1 MLNKSIKDF
10 NQEDRP
16 REKLISKGA
25 DSLSDEELLAII
37 IGTGTKEKNVI
48 ELSREILETFSYES
62 LSDIQVS
69 ELTKIKWVKSA
80 KESSIVAS
88 LRFGQ
93 RIAQKTMEKKIRK
106 ISSSEDIYNY
116 LKNELTDKKN
126 EYSYA
131 ILLDTKN
138 GIISKEVISIGTLD
152 VSLVNPREAFKPAIK
167 KSAKSIIFAHNHPS
181 GDYSPSN
188 YDFKTT
194 KRLVKAGDILDIEV
208 LDHIIIGKDGY
219 YSFKKE
225 NFL

>member
-1 MLNKSIKDF
+1 MRKSIKEFD
-10 NQEDRP
+10 QEDRP

-37 IGTGTKEKNVI
+37 IGTGTREKNVV
-48 ELSREILETFSYES
+48 ELSREILQTFSYES
-62 LSDIQVS
+62 LSDIEVS
-69 ELTKIKWVKSA
+69 ELTKIKGIKSA
-80 KESSIVAS
+80 KASSIVAS

-93 RIAQKTMEKKIRK
+93 RIAQKTMERKIIK

-116 LKNELTDKKN
+116 LKNELVDKKN
-126 EYSYA
+126 EYFYA

-138 GIISKEVISIGTLD
+138 VIISKEVISIGILD
-152 VSLVNPREAFKPAIK
+152 ASLVHPREAFKLAVK

-181 GDYSPSN
+181 GDYTPSN
-188 YDFKTT
+188 DDFKTT
-194 KRLVKAGDILDIEV
+194 QRLVQAGAILDIEV
-208 LDHIIIGKDGY
+208 LDHIIIGKDSY

>member
-1 MLNKSIKDF
+1 MRKSIKDF
-10 NQEDRP
+10 DLEDRP
-16 REKLISKGA
+16 RERLISKGA
-25 DSLSDEELLAII
+25 ASLSDEELLAII
-37 IGTGTKEKNVI
+37 IGTGTREKNVV
-48 ELSREILETFSYES
+48 ELSREILQTFSYES
-62 LSDIQVS
+62 LSDIEVN
-69 ELTKIKWVKSA
+69 ELTKIKGIKSA
-80 KESSIVAS
+80 KASSIVAS

-93 RIAQKTMEKKIRK
+93 RIAQKTMERKIIK

-126 EYSYA
+126 EYFYA

-138 GIISKEVISIGTLD
+138 VIISKEVISIGILD
-152 VSLVNPREAFKPAIK
+152 ASLVHPREAFKPAVK
-167 KSAKSIIFAHNHPS
+167 KSAKSIIFVHNHPS

-188 YDFKTT
+188 DDFKTT
-194 KRLVKAGDILDIEV
+194 QRLVEAGDILDIKV

>member
-1 MLNKSIKDF
+1 MRKSIKEFD
-10 NQEDRP
+10 QEDRP

-37 IGTGTKEKNVI
+37 IGTGTREKNVV
-48 ELSREILETFSYES
+48 ELSREILQTFSYNS
-62 LSDIQVS
+62 LSDIEVS
-69 ELTKIKWVKSA
+69 ELTKIKGIKSA
-80 KESSIVAS
+80 KASSIVAS

-93 RIAQKTMEKKIRK
+93 RIAQKTMERKIIK

-116 LKNELTDKKN
+116 LKNELVDKKN
-126 EYSYA
+126 EYFYA

-138 GIISKEVISIGTLD
+138 VIISKEVISIGILD
-152 VSLVNPREAFKPAIK
+152 ASLVHPREAFKLAVK

-181 GDYSPSN
+181 GDYTPSN
-188 YDFKTT
+188 DDFKTT
-194 KRLVKAGDILDIEV
+194 QRLVQAGEILDIEV

>member
-1 MLNKSIKDF
+1 MRKSIKEFD
-10 NQEDRP
+10 QEDRP

-37 IGTGTKEKNVI
+37 IGTGTREKNVV
-48 ELSREILETFSYES
+48 ELSREILQTFSYNS
-62 LSDIQVS
+62 LSDIEVS
-69 ELTKIKWVKSA
+69 ELTKIKGIKSA
-80 KESSIVAS
+80 KASSIVAS

-93 RIAQKTMEKKIRK
+93 RIAQKTMERKIIK

-116 LKNELTDKKN
+116 LKNELVDKKN
-126 EYSYA
+126 EYFYA

-138 GIISKEVISIGTLD
+138 VIISKEVISIGILD
-152 VSLVNPREAFKPAIK
+152 ASLVHPREAFKLAVK

-181 GDYSPSN
+181 GDYTPSN
-188 YDFKTT
+188 DDFKTT
-194 KRLVKAGDILDIEV
+194 QRLVQAGEILDIEV
-208 LDHIIIGKDGY
+208 LDHIIIGKDSY

>member
-69 ELTKIKWVKSA
+69 ELTKIKGVKSA
-80 KESSIVAS
+80 KASSIVAS

-126 EYSYA
+126 EYFYA

-138 GIISKEVISIGTLD
+138 DIISKEVISIGTLD
-152 VSLVNPREAFKPAIK
+152 VSLVHPREAFKPAIK

-188 YDFKTT
+188 DDFKTT
-194 KRLVKAGDILDIEV
+194 KRLVKAGEILDIEV
-208 LDHIIIGKDGY
+208 LDHIIIGKNGY

>member
-1 MLNKSIKDF
+1 MRKSIKEFD
-10 NQEDRP
+10 QEDRP

-37 IGTGTKEKNVI
+37 IGTGTREKNVV
-48 ELSREILETFSYES
+48 ELSREILQTFSYDS
-62 LSDIQVS
+62 LSDIEVS
-69 ELTKIKWVKSA
+69 ELTKIKGIKSA
-80 KESSIVAS
+80 KASSIVAS

-93 RIAQKTMEKKIRK
+93 RSAQKTMERKIIK

-116 LKNELTDKKN
+116 LKNELVDKKN
-126 EYSYA
+126 EYFYA

-138 GIISKEVISIGTLD
+138 VIISKEVISIGILD
-152 VSLVNPREAFKPAIK
+152 ASLVHPREAFKLAVK

-181 GDYSPSN
+181 GDYTPSN
-188 YDFKTT
+188 DDFKTT
-194 KRLVKAGDILDIEV
+194 QRLVQAGAILDIEV

>member
-1 MLNKSIKDF
+1 MRKSIKEFD
-10 NQEDRP
+10 QEDRP

-37 IGTGTKEKNVI
+37 IGTGTREKNVV
-48 ELSREILETFSYES
+48 ELSREILQTFSYDS
-62 LSDIQVS
+62 LSDIEVS
-69 ELTKIKWVKSA
+69 ELTKIKGIKSA
-80 KESSIVAS
+80 KASSIVAS

-93 RIAQKTMEKKIRK
+93 RIAQKTMERKIIK

-116 LKNELTDKKN
+116 LKNELVDKKN
-126 EYSYA
+126 EYFYA

-138 GIISKEVISIGTLD
+138 VIISKEVISIGILD
-152 VSLVNPREAFKPAIK
+152 ASLVHPREAFKLAVK

-181 GDYSPSN
+181 GDYTPSN
-188 YDFKTT
+188 DDFKTT
-194 KRLVKAGDILDIEV
+194 QRLVQAGEILDIEV

>member
-1 MLNKSIKDF
+1 MRKSIKEFDL
-10 NQEDRP
+10 EDRP
-16 REKLISKGA
+16 REKLISNGA

-37 IGTGTKEKNVI
+37 IGTGTREKNVV
-48 ELSREILETFSYES
+48 ELSREILQTFSYES
-62 LSDIQVS
+62 LSDIEVS
-69 ELTKIKWVKSA
+69 ELTKIKGIKSA
-80 KESSIVAS
+80 KASSIVAS

-93 RIAQKTMEKKIRK
+93 RIAQKTMERKIIK

-116 LKNELTDKKN
+116 LKNELADKKN
-126 EYSYA
+126 EHFYA

-138 GIISKEVISIGTLD
+138 VIISKEVISIGILD
-152 VSLVNPREAFKPAIK
+152 ASLVHPREAFKLAVK

-181 GDYSPSN
+181 GDYTPSN
-188 YDFKTT
+188 DDFKTT
-194 KRLVKAGDILDIEV
+194 QRLVQAGEILDIEV

>member
-1 MLNKSIKDF
+1 MKKSIKDF
-10 NQEDRP
+10 DLEDRP
-16 REKLISKGA
+16 RERLISKGA

-37 IGTGTKEKNVI
+37 IGTGTREKNVV
-48 ELSREILETFSYES
+48 ELSREILQTFSYES
-62 LSDIQVS
+62 LSDIEVS
-69 ELTKIKWVKSA
+69 ELTKIKGIKSA
-80 KESSIVAS
+80 KASSIVAS

-93 RIAQKTMEKKIRK
+93 RIAQKTMERKIIK

-116 LKNELTDKKN
+116 LKNELADKKN
-126 EYSYA
+126 EYFYA

-138 GIISKEVISIGTLD
+138 VIISKEVISIGILD
-152 VSLVNPREAFKPAIK
+152 ASLVHPREAFKLAVK

-181 GDYSPSN
+181 GDYTPSN
-188 YDFKTT
+188 DDFKTT
-194 KRLVKAGDILDIEV
+194 QRLVQAGEILDIEV

>member
-1 MLNKSIKDF
+1 MRKSIKEFD
-10 NQEDRP
+10 QEDRP

-37 IGTGTKEKNVI
+37 IGTGTREKNVV
-48 ELSREILETFSYES
+48 ELSREILQTFTYES
-62 LSDIQVS
+62 LSDIEVS
-69 ELTKIKWVKSA
+69 ELTKIKGIKSA
-80 KESSIVAS
+80 KASSIVAS

-93 RIAQKTMEKKIRK
+93 RIAQKTMERKIIK

-116 LKNELTDKKN
+116 LKNELADKKN
-126 EYSYA
+126 EYFYA

-138 GIISKEVISIGTLD
+138 VIISKEVISMGILD
-152 VSLVNPREAFKPAIK
+152 ASLVHPREAFKLAVK

-181 GDYSPSN
+181 GDYTPSN
-188 YDFKTT
+188 DDFKTT
-194 KRLVKAGDILDIEV
+194 QRLVQAGEILDIEV

>member
-1 MLNKSIKDF
+1 MKKSIKEF
-10 NQEDRP
+10 ELEDRP

-25 DSLSDEELLAII
+25 ASLSDEELLAII
-37 IGTGTKEKNVI
+37 IGTGTRDKNVI
-48 ELSREILETFSYES
+48 ELARELLETFSYES
-62 LSDIQVS
+62 LTDIEVN
-69 ELTKIKWVKSA
+69 ELTKIKGIKSA
-80 KESSIVAS
+80 KASSIVAS

-116 LKNELTDKKN
+116 LKNELVDMKN
-126 EYSYA
+126 ECFYA

-138 GIISKEVISIGTLD
+138 VIISKEVISIGILD
-152 VSLVNPREAFKPAIK
+152 ASLVHPREAFKPAIK

-181 GDYSPSN
+181 GDFSPSN
-188 YDFKTT
+188 DDFKTT
-194 KRLVKAGDILDIEV
+194 QRLVEAGDILDIEV

-225 NFL
+225 NLL